1 MRIGIAQLWQETN
14 TFNPRPTTQRD
25 FDQFRVLHGREII
38 EQLAETNEP
47 GGFIQALRTWPER
60 PEMVGLVRI
69 PAWPGG
75 LVTSETCDWIREEI
89 VAALR
94 SAGPLDGL
102 LIALHGAMAGDKHPD
117 VEGEFLEAVRSVV
130 GPKLP
135 LVATLDLH
143 ANVTAKMFQ
152 HADVLV
158 VYHTA
163 PHTDLVETG
172 IRGAGVL
179 RRLMIDGVKPV
190 TAWCK
195 LPMVPPV
202 ERANTQD
209 PASISF
215 TWRERLQALE
225 KQPNVLSAGLA
236 TVQPWLDV
244 PEFGSTV
251 WITTAG
257 DADFAKQTTLQ
268 FAQDL
273 WNRRDDYRIDLA
285 TAADAV
291 RQAHEIKDG
300 LVVLSDAADAT
311 TSGAPGDSTWLLR
324 ELMKYSWPRGAAVT
338 MVAPEVVEAAKSLG
352 EGRTITMP
360 IGGRRDSR
368 FSQPAEI
375 TAVVERLF
383 DAQFVMNAGHLGR
396 NLPVDFGPSAVLRVG
411 DVGPERSR
419 GVRIVVTSQSGPHFA
434 PQLFQTAGIDPFAL
448 NVLIAKS
455 PCGFRASYA
464 AKAAK
469 IIVVRAPGCAPPDF
483 WNYEY
488 HHIQRPLWPWDDIT
502 DWQPTI
508 RFR

>member
-14 TFNPRPTTQRD
+14 TFNPRPTVRAD
-25 FDQFRVLHGREII
+25 FDQFRVLRGAEII
-38 EQLAETNEP
+38 EQMAETNEP
-47 GGFIQALRTWPER
+47 GGFIQSLRTWPEK
-60 PEMVGLVRI
+60 PEMVGLVRL

-75 LVTSETCDWIREEI
+75 TVTRETFDWIRDEI
-89 VAALR
+89 ITSLQG
-94 SAGPLDGL
+94 AGKLDGL
-102 LIALHGAMAGDKHPD
+102 LIALHGAMAADGHPD
-117 VEGEFLEAVRSVV
+117 VEGEFLEAIRSVV
-130 GPKLP
+130 GREMP

-143 ANVTAKMFQ
+143 ANVTAKMFE

-179 RRLMIDGVKPV
+179 RRMMIDGVRPI
-190 TAWCK
+190 TAWVK

-209 PASISF
+209 PASISYE
-215 TWRERLQALE
+215 WRERLQTLE

-244 PEFGSTV
+244 PEFGSTA

-257 DADFAKQTTLQ
+257 DADFAKQTTSQL
-268 FAQDL
+268 AQEI
-273 WNRRDDYRIDLA
+273 WNRRDEYRIDLA
-285 TAADAV
+285 TAEEAV
-291 RQAHEIKDG
+291 RMANETKDG

-338 MVAPEVVEAAKSLG
+338 MVAPEVVEAAAAVGVGKSL
-352 EGRTITMP
+352 TTP
-360 IGGRRDSR
+360 IGGRRDHR
-368 FSQPAEI
+368 FSTPVEI
-375 TAVVERLF
+375 TATVERLF
-383 DAQFVMNAGHLGR
+383 EAKFVMNAGHLGR
-396 NLPVDFGPSAVLRVG
+396 NLPVDFGPSTVLRVG
-411 DVGPERSR
+411 D
-419 GVRIVVTSQSGPHFA
+419 VRIVVTSQSGPHFA

-464 AKAAK
+464 ARAAK

-483 WNYEY
+483 WNYPYLQIE
-488 HHIQRPLWPWDDIT
+488 RPLWPWDEIEG
-502 DWQPTI
+502 WQPVV